1 MHSPD
6 FTTDPA
12 LARVLRSSFA
22 RELCRSVEAYL
33 DRCGM
38 SASRFGRE
46 AVRDPSFVPR
56 RLGDGQRV
64 KLNTADKARGFMGE
78 QTFRPVLVRET
89 ETFLEISGL
98 GGWTV
103 GDLAI
108 GQRMFIKRLFAGGSP
123 LLRTIDRF
131 RRWMHRQLQPTERET
146 IFLAVARSLTKTS
159 GMREASVGTDE
170 PVEERE

>member
-6 FTTDPA
+6 FTIEPA

-46 AVRDPSFVPR
+46 AVNDPSFVSQ
-56 RLGDGQRV
+56 RLGDGRRV

-78 QTFRPVLVRET
+78 QAFRPVLVRET

-131 RRWMHRQLQPTERET
+131 RRWMHRQLQPTEREAV
-146 IFLAVARSLTKTS
+146 FLAVARSIKKAS
-159 GMREASVGTDE
+159 GAQEASAGSGETTE
-170 PVEERE
+170 GYK